1 MAAEFGWW
9 PMSPWL
15 SPGAAWFIFFNVLVG
30 AIALMSSSRGQ
41 QQQQDGRES
50 GARRRL
56 ARTASTVVL
65 DSLRSI
71 SIFSFHSASAGDYS
85 VACSAPAPALHHV
98 QEQYHT
104 FQEQEPREEV
114 APQLPRE
121 PEVATVAEEESV
133 VLPQSAPAAAAAA
146 PTASPA
152 ASESQVEDGE
162 PSISLDE
169 AYALARAKRQPPAAA
184 TADKVPAKKEAAAD
198 AKARAVGCGRG
209 AEEAEG
215 KAEVNARAEQFIRQF
230 REELKLERIN
240 SILNYTSA
248 LRRGAGAAPR

>member
-1 MAAEFGWW
+1 MAVEFGWW

-15 SPGAAWFIFFNVLVG
+15 SPGAACFIFFNVLVG

-41 QQQQDGRES
+41 QHDGRES

-71 SIFSFHSASAGDYS
+71 SIFSFHSVGDYS
-85 VACSAPAPALHHV
+85 VPCSAPAPPLHHV
-98 QEQYHT
+98 QEHYHP
-104 FQEQEPREEV
+104 FQEQETQEVSAV
-114 APQLPRE
+114 APQLPE
-121 PEVATVAEEESV
+121 PEAASLAEEETV
-133 VLPQSAPAAAAAA
+133 VLPHSAPVAAAAA
-146 PTASPA
+146 PGASTT

-162 PSISLDE
+162 SSISLDE
-169 AYALARAKRQPPAAA
+169 AYALARARRQSPAAA
-184 TADKVPAKKEAAAD
+184 GTVARAPAKKEPAAEV
-198 AKARAVGCGRG
+198 KGRY

-240 SILNYTSA
+240 SIVNYTNA
-248 LRRGAGAAPR
+248 LRRGAGAAAAAPR

>member
-15 SPGAAWFIFFNVLVG
+15 SPSAAWFIFFNVLVG

-41 QQQQDGRES
+41 QQHDGRE
-50 GARRRL
+50 RRL

-71 SIFSFHSASAGDYS
+71 SIFSFHSAGDYS
-85 VACSAPAPALHHV
+85 VACSAPPPALHHV

-152 ASESQVEDGE
+152 ASESQVEDDE
-162 PSISLDE
+162 SSISLDE

-184 TADKVPAKKEAAAD
+184 AADKVPAKKEAAAD